1 VVLISG
7 TLFGILGMIIAVPLF
22 TIIKVIAK
30 EFYPQNKIV
39 KIITK
44 NL

>member
-39 KIITK
+39 KVITK